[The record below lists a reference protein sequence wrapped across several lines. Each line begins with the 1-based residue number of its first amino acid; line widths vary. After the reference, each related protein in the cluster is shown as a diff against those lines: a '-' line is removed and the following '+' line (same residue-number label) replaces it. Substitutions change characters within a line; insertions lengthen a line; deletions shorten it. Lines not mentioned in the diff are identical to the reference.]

1 MNVCHTIDYLYYI
14 SGLQGTRVYSE
25 YATLASPGDVEDI
38 LSVSGLWGEQA
49 IGSISASSIMRG
61 ADQAEERI
69 WGTKGTLII
78 GADGL
83 SMYSTRPVD
92 GKKPGRMHNYTKF
105 PNVSWTG
112 EWVKG
117 FVAAVQAG
125 REPEIS
131 SQAGWE
137 NLAFI
142 ETAYRSL
149 RERMPITVPRYA
161 S

>member
-1 MNVCHTIDYLYYI
+1 
-14 SGLQGTRVYSE
+14 
-25 YATLASPGDVEDI
+25 
-38 LSVSGLWGEQA
+38 
-49 IGSISASSIMRG
+49 MRG

-83 SMYSTRPVD
+83 SMYSTRPID
-92 GKKPGRMHNYTKF
+92 GKKPGRVHHYTKF
-105 PNVSWTG
+105 PSVSWTG
-112 EWVKG
+112 EWVKA
-117 FVAAVQAG
+117 FVAAVRAG

-149 RERMPITVPRYA
+149 LERMPITVPRYA